1 MDDCCKKAPRRA
13 RYVVIGAILLLG
25 LGLAAASGE
34 LVGRDGDR
42 PAAGHCG
49 GK

>member
-13 RYVVIGAILLLG
+13 RYLIIAAILLLG

-34 LVGRDGDR
+34 LGGDGTER
-42 PAAGHCG
+42 SRSHCG
-49 GK
+49 SR